1 MITTGDIKSILS
13 EDLKKYGF
21 KTYLQDTFP
30 DGEITDERII
40 IRCGELSPGTYWESS
55 YAHLNICVPDLYGMA
70 DTKRLTEI
78 ERMFKRMKKTF
89 RFDGSVCR
97 YMEDGTSQEKD
108 EALKCHFVNVR
119 LLFEMLN
126 VNY

>member
-40 IRCGELSPGTYWESS
+40 IRC
-55 YAHLNICVPDLYGMA
+55 
-70 DTKRLTEI
+70 
-78 ERMFKRMKKTF
+78 
-89 RFDGSVCR
+89 
-97 YMEDGTSQEKD
+97 
-108 EALKCHFVNVR
+108 
-119 LLFEMLN
+119 
-126 VNY
+126 

>member
-13 EDLKKYGF
+13 EDLKTYGF

-40 IRCGELSPGTYWESS
+40 IRCGELSSGTYWESS

-70 DTKRLTEI
+70 DTRRLTEI
-78 ERMFKRMKKTF
+78 EC
-89 RFDGSVCR
+89 SN
-97 YMEDGTSQEKD
+97 
-108 EALKCHFVNVR
+108 A
-119 LLFEMLN
+119 
-126 VNY
+126 